1 MPSFLE
7 ALLAYWGSAVRPKTP
22 LARRI
27 VWLLAFKLVAL
38 SLLWVLFFGPGSRR
52 VVDDAAIENSLFQSG
67 AVVPT
72 KSKNDV

>member
-38 SLLWVLFFGPGSRR
+38 SLLWILFFGPASRR
-52 VVDDAAIENSLFQSG
+52 PVNDAVIENSLFQSG
-67 AVVPT
+67 AMAPT
-72 KSKNDV
+72 RESLR

>member
-1 MPSFLE
+1 MPLFLE

-38 SLLWVLFFGPGSRR
+38 SVLWVLFFGSGSHR
-52 VVDDAAIENSLFQSG
+52 VVDDVVIENSLFQSQTL
-67 AVVPT
+67 VPT
-72 KSKNDV
+72 RESFH